1 MRFAI
6 TNMATSGCIPGNSG
20 TTATTTSGES
30 DSEVRP
36 ENGNIVTDLRI
47 MRASFEALDP
57 KGGYL
62 ERGVGR
68 KMEVMRTC
76 VEKVEMAVYGMIVR
90 GRERPRGWVM
100 EERVGEQVESY

>member
-6 TNMATSGCIPGNSG
+6 TNMATSGCIPGNSA
-20 TTATTTSGES
+20 TATTTSGES

-36 ENGNIVTDLRI
+36 ENGNIVTDLRT

-62 ERGVGR
+62 ERDVGR